1 MRLASSQR
9 ALPILLTCL
18 IGLSGG
24 TAAAQRNLPAEEHLE
39 TVLEIFVLEELKPWL
54 QMQDPRDIVVG
65 DIVSPATSSASAWV
79 RDQLY
84 EQAKDAGIEVK
95 DLRATFTMH
104 GEYRAL
110 RESGKLRV
118 AIDFWVR
125 DEDSNEVKR
134 FDPRVIEDRPEIA
147 KLLGLTEESAVADDD
162 EDASNATSDFTSTSS
177 AEQLETVTAKIDGS
191 AIFSG
196 QQRDYG
202 VELLVKRGGEYV
214 ALRPDLVDGF
224 AFVGLSPDDVY
235 GVRLINDTDDMAAV
249 DLSID
254 GFSYFRF
261 QESTRFTHVIIHPHT
276 RPVIKGWFISNA
288 QAREF
293 LVKSLSNVAGAEIS
307 PGTLR
312 QSDRNRIGTI
322 TALFHRARK
331 GGGVRSLFTDQ
342 GKQVSAKYDTVRA
355 TWDKTH
361 VAAVSI
367 RYHRK

>member
-1 MRLASSQR
+1 M
-9 ALPILLTCL
+9 
-18 IGLSGG
+18 
-24 TAAAQRNLPAEEHLE
+24 
-39 TVLEIFVLEELKPWL
+39 VLEIFVVEHLKPWL
-54 QMQDPRDIVVG
+54 QTQDPRDIVIG
-65 DIVSPATSSASAWV
+65 DIVSPATSTASAWV

-84 EQAKDAGIEVK
+84 QQAKDAGIEVK
-95 DLRATFTMH
+95 ELRGSFTIH

-110 RESGKLRV
+110 RDSGEVRV

-125 DEDSNEVKR
+125 DKNSNEVKR
-134 FDPRVIEDRPEIA
+134 FDPPRVIEDRPEIA
-147 KLLGLTEESAVADDD
+147 KLLGLTEDSTSAVDD
-162 EDASNATSDFTSTSS
+162 EDASDATSDFTNTSL
-177 AEQLETVTAKIDGS
+177 AEQLETVTATIDGN

-224 AFVGLSPDDVY
+224 AFVGFSPDDVY
-235 GVRLINDTDDMAAV
+235 AVRLINDTDDMAAV

-261 QESTRFTHVIIHPHT
+261 QDSTEFTHMIIHPHT

-293 LVKSLSNVAGAEIS
+293 LVKSLSNVADSDVA

-312 QSDRNRIGTI
+312 QADRNRMGTV
-322 TALFHRARK
+322 TALFHRARSS
-331 GGGVRSLFTDQ
+331 GVDRARNSRAVRSLFTDQ
-342 GKQVSAKYDTVRA
+342 GKQISAKYDTVRA

-367 RYHRK
+367 RYHRN